1 MIHHVAQNL
10 SITTF
15 PNKSPERT
23 ILPSRLGRLKAG
35 MALRC
40 CTAVKPVGS
49 VLVCTVQPAPMIP
62 EDPATRNSLLFIC
75 ILLESPLSLLT
86 APAWSGFL
94 AKSGRDFKCGSRKCF
109 ASEFH

>member
-35 MALRC
+35 MAFRC
-40 CTAVKPVGS
+40 CTAVKPLGA
-49 VLVCTVQPAPMIP
+49 VLVCTVQPVPRTP

-75 ILLESPLSLLT
+75 FLLESRYRFYRPRPGVASLRN
-86 APAWSGFL
+86 PAGTSN
-94 AKSGRDFKCGSRKCF
+94 
-109 ASEFH
+109 